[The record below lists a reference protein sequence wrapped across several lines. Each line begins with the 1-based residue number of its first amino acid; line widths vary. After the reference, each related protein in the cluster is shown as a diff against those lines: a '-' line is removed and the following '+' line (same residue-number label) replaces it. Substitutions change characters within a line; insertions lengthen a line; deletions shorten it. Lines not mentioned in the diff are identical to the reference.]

1 MNLLSVEN
9 ISKSYGERTL
19 FKDVSFGIN
28 QGQKVALVAKN
39 GVGKTT
45 LIDIINRQKEAD
57 SGNIVYRKG
66 IKVSYL
72 EQDPLLPEEKTIE
85 ELVYNTDNSTLRTI
99 KNYNNIINDPEQFEK
114 IQDAIDEM
122 DRSDAW
128 DYEVFVKQ
136 ILSKLK
142 IENLDSKISTLSG
155 GQKKRVA
162 MAQVLLNKPDLLILD
177 EPTNHL
183 DLEMVEW
190 LEEFLSSEKFSIFM
204 VTHDRYFLDRVCNEI
219 IELDRETVYKYSGN
233 YSYYLNK
240 KAEREASE
248 ASSIEKAKNLFGK
261 ELEWMRRQ
269 PKARTTKSKSRID
282 AFSELKKKAKQKIS
296 ERELKIEI
304 NMQRLGSKTIEI
316 HNLGFNY
323 DDLKII
329 EHFDYIFKR
338 SERVGII
345 GKNGV
350 GKSTFLDLITGGL
363 KPKQGKVVV
372 GETVK
377 FGFYRQD
384 GINFKEGAKVIDTIK
399 EVAEF
404 IPLAKGQKITAAQLL
419 ERFLFD
425 RKKQYDFIEKLSGGE
440 RRRLYLC
447 KILMENPNILILD
460 EPTNDLD
467 ILTLNVLEDFLQD
480 FPGILIVVSHDRFF
494 MDKIIDHL
502 FVLEG
507 DGKHRDFPGNYSEY
521 RDYITLENRENQK
534 DQKKEE
540 QKAKKKDSNRKPKMN
555 FKEKKEFD
563 TLEKELEKLNSRR
576 DEINQ
581 MFEKGDI
588 LGSDIEKISIE
599 LSEINEKI
607 DQKEERWLELSMIE
621 ED

>member
-72 EQDPLLPEEKTIE
+72 EQDPHLPEEKTIE
-85 ELVYNTDNSTLRTI
+85 ELVYNTDNNTLRTI
-99 KNYNNIINDPEQFEK
+99 KNYNKIINDPEQFEK

-122 DRSDAW
+122 DRSNAW

-363 KPKQGKVVV
+363 KPKKGKVVV

-534 DQKKEE
+534 EQKKEE
-540 QKAKKKDSNRKPKMN
+540 QKVKKKDSNRKPKMN

>member
-1 MNLLSVEN
+1 VNFTV
-9 ISKSYGERTL
+9 
-19 FKDVSFGIN
+19 
-28 QGQKVALVAKN
+28 
-39 GVGKTT
+39 
-45 LIDIINRQKEAD
+45 INRQKEAD

-233 YSYYLNK
+233 YSYYLDK

-581 MFEKGDI
+581 MFEKGDMP
-588 LGSDIEKISIE
+588 GSDIEKISIE